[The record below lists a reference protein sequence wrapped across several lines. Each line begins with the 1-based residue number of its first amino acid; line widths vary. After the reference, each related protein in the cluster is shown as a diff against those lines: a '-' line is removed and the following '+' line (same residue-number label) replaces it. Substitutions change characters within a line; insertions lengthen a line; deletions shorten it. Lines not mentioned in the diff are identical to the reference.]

1 MLINGYDTR
10 STCYKFLESG
20 GVGVMFLMRAT
31 EKPVTQT
38 QVSQRT
44 RKCVLYANSGRK
56 GFFDGKMSVK
66 LDVSDEFIED
76 VIC

>member
-1 MLINGYDTR
+1 
-10 STCYKFLESG
+10 
-20 GVGVMFLMRAT
+20 MFLMRAT

-44 RKCVLYANSGRK
+44 RKCMLYANSGRK
-56 GFFDGKMSVK
+56 SFFDGKMSVK